1 MQVTIKDIVDFYELY
16 PNLKGTIDV
25 KTRFGY
31 YPILDAAVTAI
42 NSEVYEL
49 ETTTTKILCSPEHK
63 LLSNNKWTMV
73 KDLDVGNI
81 LYINDNDSF
90 DLSEEAIIGKT
101 LLPHK
106 EDLYDLQVGIVSEFF
121 ANHIVSHN
129 STISDII
136 CYALFNKPFRDINKP
151 QLINSINGKELL
163 TEIEFDVSG
172 INYKVIRG
180 MKPNIF
186 EIYCNGELLNQEAAS
201 KDYQAFLEKQILKF
215 NFNSFTQVG
224 ILGAAKFSKF
234 MKLTSQQRR
243 DVIEELLDIKVFSD
257 MSKNLKI
264 KISNSKLELDQLVSD
279 IKSRK
284 DRVTL
289 KESYIKS
296 QEEDKSSKISILEDR
311 LNLITNESNILNDK
325 IQILKSEIETVSEST
340 VKYKSVNSS
349 VTKLK
354 LFKTKFQ
361 TNLNEF
367 DENIKKYRELVSCPQ
382 CEQDICDTHK
392 EKLINKNLS
401 KIEEQKSVLEDIE
414 IKLQDNLKEL
424 AEIESNQKILDA
436 KSKELSKLNSI
447 KSSNESTIREIN
459 KQINDLK
466 EDNNELLIKEKQS
479 LKEEAEEILKL
490 LNKKEL
496 LLQERIVQDNVALL
510 LRDDGIKTSIIRKYL
525 PILNS
530 LINKYLATLDFFVS
544 FEFNEQFEE
553 TIKSR
558 YRDAFT
564 YGSFSEGQKLRID
577 LSIIFAWREL
587 VKQKNSLNQN
597 LLIMDEILDSSID
610 SEGIS
615 LLNNII
621 FGDSMKG
628 SNVWLISHRPEWADK
643 FHNVIQ
649 VDMKNNFTVLKE
661 N

>member
-479 LKEEAEEILKL
+479 LKEEAEEIIKL

>member
-1 MQVTIKDIVDFYELY
+1 MSRVIFKRCSARNFLSVGNAIIEYEL
-16 PNLKGTIDV
+16 
-25 KTRFGY
+25 
-31 YPILDAAVTAI
+31 
-42 NSEVYEL
+42 
-49 ETTTTKILCSPEHK
+49 
-63 LLSNNKWTMV
+63 
-73 KDLDVGNI
+73 
-81 LYINDNDSF
+81 DS
-90 DLSEEAIIGKT
+90 SSHT
-101 LLPHK
+101 LL
-106 EDLYDLQVGIVSEFF
+106 VGSNGFGK
-121 ANHIVSHN
+121 SL
-129 STISDII
+129 ISDII

-151 QLINSINGKELL
+151 QLINSINGKELV

>member
-1 MQVTIKDIVDFYELY
+1 MSRVIFKRCSARNFLSVGNAIIEYEL
-16 PNLKGTIDV
+16 
-25 KTRFGY
+25 
-31 YPILDAAVTAI
+31 
-42 NSEVYEL
+42 
-49 ETTTTKILCSPEHK
+49 
-63 LLSNNKWTMV
+63 
-73 KDLDVGNI
+73 
-81 LYINDNDSF
+81 DS
-90 DLSEEAIIGKT
+90 SSHT
-101 LLPHK
+101 LL
-106 EDLYDLQVGIVSEFF
+106 VGFNGFGKSL
-121 ANHIVSHN
+121 
-129 STISDII
+129 ISDII

-479 LKEEAEEILKL
+479 LKEEAEEIIKL

>member
-1 MQVTIKDIVDFYELY
+1 MSRIIFKRCSARNFLSVGNAIIEYEL
-16 PNLKGTIDV
+16 
-25 KTRFGY
+25 
-31 YPILDAAVTAI
+31 
-42 NSEVYEL
+42 
-49 ETTTTKILCSPEHK
+49 
-63 LLSNNKWTMV
+63 
-73 KDLDVGNI
+73 
-81 LYINDNDSF
+81 DS
-90 DLSEEAIIGKT
+90 SSHT
-101 LLPHK
+101 LL
-106 EDLYDLQVGIVSEFF
+106 VGSNGFGK
-121 ANHIVSHN
+121 SL
-129 STISDII
+129 ISDII

-296 QEEDKSSKISILEDR
+296 QEEDKSSKISILEAR

-479 LKEEAEEILKL
+479 LKEEAEEIIKL

-621 FGDSMKG
+621 FGDTMKG

>member
-1 MQVTIKDIVDFYELY
+1 MSRVIFKRCSARNFLSVGNAIMEYEL
-16 PNLKGTIDV
+16 
-25 KTRFGY
+25 
-31 YPILDAAVTAI
+31 
-42 NSEVYEL
+42 
-49 ETTTTKILCSPEHK
+49 
-63 LLSNNKWTMV
+63 
-73 KDLDVGNI
+73 
-81 LYINDNDSF
+81 DS
-90 DLSEEAIIGKT
+90 SSHT
-101 LLPHK
+101 LL
-106 EDLYDLQVGIVSEFF
+106 VGSNGFGK
-121 ANHIVSHN
+121 SL
-129 STISDII
+129 ISDII

>member
-63 LLSNNKWTMV
+63 LLSNNKWIMV

-479 LKEEAEEILKL
+479 LKEEAEEIIKL

>member
-1 MQVTIKDIVDFYELY
+1 MSRIIFKRCSARNFLSVGNAIIEYEL
-16 PNLKGTIDV
+16 
-25 KTRFGY
+25 
-31 YPILDAAVTAI
+31 
-42 NSEVYEL
+42 
-49 ETTTTKILCSPEHK
+49 
-63 LLSNNKWTMV
+63 
-73 KDLDVGNI
+73 
-81 LYINDNDSF
+81 DS
-90 DLSEEAIIGKT
+90 SSHT
-101 LLPHK
+101 LL
-106 EDLYDLQVGIVSEFF
+106 VGFNGFGKSL
-121 ANHIVSHN
+121 
-129 STISDII
+129 ISDII

-424 AEIESNQKILDA
+424 AEIESNQKILDV

-466 EDNNELLIKEKQS
+466 EDNNELLIREKQS

-510 LRDDGIKTSIIRKYL
+510 LRDDGIKTSIIRNYL

-530 LINKYLATLDFFVS
+530 LINKYLATLDFFVY

-558 YRDAFT
+558 YRDAVT
-564 YGSFSEGQKLRID
+564 NCSFSEGQKL
-577 LSIIFAWREL
+577 
-587 VKQKNSLNQN
+587 
-597 LLIMDEILDSSID
+597 
-610 SEGIS
+610 
-615 LLNNII
+615 
-621 FGDSMKG
+621 
-628 SNVWLISHRPEWADK
+628 
-643 FHNVIQ
+643 
-649 VDMKNNFTVLKE
+649 
-661 N
+661 

>member
-1 MQVTIKDIVDFYELY
+1 MSRVIFKRCSARNFLSVGNAIIEYEL
-16 PNLKGTIDV
+16 
-25 KTRFGY
+25 
-31 YPILDAAVTAI
+31 
-42 NSEVYEL
+42 
-49 ETTTTKILCSPEHK
+49 
-63 LLSNNKWTMV
+63 
-73 KDLDVGNI
+73 
-81 LYINDNDSF
+81 DS
-90 DLSEEAIIGKT
+90 SSHT
-101 LLPHK
+101 LL
-106 EDLYDLQVGIVSEFF
+106 VGSNGFGK
-121 ANHIVSHN
+121 SL
-129 STISDII
+129 ISDII

-424 AEIESNQKILDA
+424 AEIESNQKILDV

>member
-1 MQVTIKDIVDFYELY
+1 MSRVTFKRCSARNFLSVGNAPMEYEL
-16 PNLKGTIDV
+16 NSNSHVLLTGFNG
-25 KTRFGY
+25 FGKS
-31 YPILDAAVTAI
+31 L
-42 NSEVYEL
+42 
-49 ETTTTKILCSPEHK
+49 
-63 LLSNNKWTMV
+63 
-73 KDLDVGNI
+73 
-81 LYINDNDSF
+81 
-90 DLSEEAIIGKT
+90 
-101 LLPHK
+101 
-106 EDLYDLQVGIVSEFF
+106 
-121 ANHIVSHN
+121 
-129 STISDII
+129 ISDII

-163 TEIEFDVSG
+163 TEIEFEVSG
-172 INYKVIRG
+172 INYKIIRG

-186 EIYCNGELLNQEAAS
+186 EIYCNGELINQEAAS

-264 KISNSKLELDQLVSD
+264 KISNSKAELDDLISD

-284 DRVTL
+284 DRISL

-311 LNLITNESNILNDK
+311 LNLIKNETNIVNDK
-325 IQILKSEIETVSEST
+325 IQLLKSEIETVTEST

-354 LFKTKFQ
+354 LFKTKF
-361 TNLNEF
+361 TANLNEF
-367 DENIKKYRELVSCPQ
+367 DENIKKYQELVSCPQ

-401 KIEEQKSVLEDIE
+401 KIEEQKVVLEDIE
-414 IKLQDNLKEL
+414 IKLQDNLAEL
-424 AEIESNQKILDA
+424 AEIESNQKILDS
-436 KSKELSKLNSI
+436 KTKELSKLNSI

-459 KQINDLK
+459 KQISDLT
-466 EDNNELLIKEKQS
+466 ENNNELLIQEKKS

-558 YRDAFT
+558 YRDTFT

-621 FGDSMKG
+621 FGDTMKG

>member
-1 MQVTIKDIVDFYELY
+1 MSRIIFKRCSARNFLSVGNAIIEYEL
-16 PNLKGTIDV
+16 
-25 KTRFGY
+25 
-31 YPILDAAVTAI
+31 
-42 NSEVYEL
+42 
-49 ETTTTKILCSPEHK
+49 
-63 LLSNNKWTMV
+63 
-73 KDLDVGNI
+73 
-81 LYINDNDSF
+81 DS
-90 DLSEEAIIGKT
+90 SSHT
-101 LLPHK
+101 LL
-106 EDLYDLQVGIVSEFF
+106 VGFNGFGKSL
-121 ANHIVSHN
+121 
-129 STISDII
+129 ISDII

>member
-1 MQVTIKDIVDFYELY
+1 MSRVTFKRCSARNFLSVGNASMEYEL
-16 PNLKGTIDV
+16 NSNSHVLLTGSNG
-25 KTRFGY
+25 FGKS
-31 YPILDAAVTAI
+31 L
-42 NSEVYEL
+42 
-49 ETTTTKILCSPEHK
+49 
-63 LLSNNKWTMV
+63 
-73 KDLDVGNI
+73 
-81 LYINDNDSF
+81 
-90 DLSEEAIIGKT
+90 
-101 LLPHK
+101 
-106 EDLYDLQVGIVSEFF
+106 
-121 ANHIVSHN
+121 
-129 STISDII
+129 ISDII

-163 TEIEFDVSG
+163 TEIEFEVSG
-172 INYKVIRG
+172 INYKIIRG

-186 EIYCNGELLNQEAAS
+186 EIYCNGELINQEAAS

-264 KISNSKLELDQLVSD
+264 KISNSKAELDHLISD

-284 DRVTL
+284 DRISL

-311 LNLITNESNILNDK
+311 LNLIKNETNIVNDK
-325 IQILKSEIETVSEST
+325 IQLLKSEIETVTEST

-354 LFKTKFQ
+354 LFKTKF
-361 TNLNEF
+361 TANLNEF
-367 DENIKKYRELVSCPQ
+367 DENIKKYQELVSCPQ

-401 KIEEQKSVLEDIE
+401 KIEEQKVVLEDIE
-414 IKLQDNLKEL
+414 IKLQDNLAEL
-424 AEIESNQKILDA
+424 AEIESNQKILDS
-436 KSKELSKLNSI
+436 KTKELSKLNSI

-459 KQINDLK
+459 KQISDLT
-466 EDNNELLIKEKQS
+466 ENNNELLIQEKKS

-558 YRDAFT
+558 YRDTFT

-621 FGDSMKG
+621 FGDTMKG

>member
-63 LLSNNKWTMV
+63 LLSNNKWIMV
-73 KDLDVGNI
+73 KDLNVGNI

-264 KISNSKLELDQLVSD
+264 KISNSKLEVDQLVSD

-296 QEEDKSSKISILEDR
+296 QEEDKSSKISILEAR

-424 AEIESNQKILDA
+424 AEIESNQKILDV

>member
-1 MQVTIKDIVDFYELY
+1 MSRVIFKRCSARNFLSVGNAIIEYEL
-16 PNLKGTIDV
+16 
-25 KTRFGY
+25 
-31 YPILDAAVTAI
+31 
-42 NSEVYEL
+42 
-49 ETTTTKILCSPEHK
+49 
-63 LLSNNKWTMV
+63 
-73 KDLDVGNI
+73 
-81 LYINDNDSF
+81 DS
-90 DLSEEAIIGKT
+90 SSHT
-101 LLPHK
+101 LL
-106 EDLYDLQVGIVSEFF
+106 VGSNGFGK
-121 ANHIVSHN
+121 SL
-129 STISDII
+129 ISDII

-466 EDNNELLIKEKQS
+466 EDNNELLIREKQS

>member
-1 MQVTIKDIVDFYELY
+1 MSRVIFKRCSARNFLSVGNAIIEYEL
-16 PNLKGTIDV
+16 
-25 KTRFGY
+25 
-31 YPILDAAVTAI
+31 
-42 NSEVYEL
+42 
-49 ETTTTKILCSPEHK
+49 
-63 LLSNNKWTMV
+63 
-73 KDLDVGNI
+73 
-81 LYINDNDSF
+81 DS
-90 DLSEEAIIGKT
+90 SSHT
-101 LLPHK
+101 LL
-106 EDLYDLQVGIVSEFF
+106 VGSNGFGK
-121 ANHIVSHN
+121 SL
-129 STISDII
+129 ISDII

-479 LKEEAEEILKL
+479 LKEEAEEIIKL

>member
-1 MQVTIKDIVDFYELY
+1 MSRIIFKRCSARNFLSVGNAIIEYEL
-16 PNLKGTIDV
+16 
-25 KTRFGY
+25 
-31 YPILDAAVTAI
+31 
-42 NSEVYEL
+42 
-49 ETTTTKILCSPEHK
+49 
-63 LLSNNKWTMV
+63 
-73 KDLDVGNI
+73 
-81 LYINDNDSF
+81 DS
-90 DLSEEAIIGKT
+90 SSHT
-101 LLPHK
+101 LL
-106 EDLYDLQVGIVSEFF
+106 VGSNGFGK
-121 ANHIVSHN
+121 SL
-129 STISDII
+129 ISDII

-479 LKEEAEEILKL
+479 LKEEAEEIIKL

>member
-1 MQVTIKDIVDFYELY
+1 MSRVIFKRCSARNFLSVGNAIMEYEL
-16 PNLKGTIDV
+16 
-25 KTRFGY
+25 
-31 YPILDAAVTAI
+31 
-42 NSEVYEL
+42 
-49 ETTTTKILCSPEHK
+49 
-63 LLSNNKWTMV
+63 
-73 KDLDVGNI
+73 
-81 LYINDNDSF
+81 DS
-90 DLSEEAIIGKT
+90 SSHT
-101 LLPHK
+101 LL
-106 EDLYDLQVGIVSEFF
+106 VGSNGFGK
-121 ANHIVSHN
+121 SL
-129 STISDII
+129 ISDII

-424 AEIESNQKILDA
+424 AEIESNQKILDV

>member
-63 LLSNNKWTMV
+63 LLSNNKWIMV

-466 EDNNELLIKEKQS
+466 EDNNELLIREKQS

>member
-1 MQVTIKDIVDFYELY
+1 MSRVIFKRCSARNFLSVGNAIIEYEL
-16 PNLKGTIDV
+16 
-25 KTRFGY
+25 
-31 YPILDAAVTAI
+31 
-42 NSEVYEL
+42 
-49 ETTTTKILCSPEHK
+49 
-63 LLSNNKWTMV
+63 
-73 KDLDVGNI
+73 
-81 LYINDNDSF
+81 DS
-90 DLSEEAIIGKT
+90 SSHT
-101 LLPHK
+101 LL
-106 EDLYDLQVGIVSEFF
+106 VGFNGFGKSL
-121 ANHIVSHN
+121 
-129 STISDII
+129 ISDII

-186 EIYCNGELLNQEAAS
+186 EIYCNGELFNQEAAS

-224 ILGAAKFSKF
+224 ILGAEKFSKF

-296 QEEDKSSKISILEDR
+296 QEEDKSSKISILEAR

-597 LLIMDEILDSSID
+597 LLIMDEILASSID

>member
-1 MQVTIKDIVDFYELY
+1 MSRVIFKRCSARNFLSVGNAIIEYEL
-16 PNLKGTIDV
+16 
-25 KTRFGY
+25 
-31 YPILDAAVTAI
+31 
-42 NSEVYEL
+42 
-49 ETTTTKILCSPEHK
+49 
-63 LLSNNKWTMV
+63 
-73 KDLDVGNI
+73 
-81 LYINDNDSF
+81 DS
-90 DLSEEAIIGKT
+90 SSHT
-101 LLPHK
+101 LL
-106 EDLYDLQVGIVSEFF
+106 VGFNGFGKSL
-121 ANHIVSHN
+121 
-129 STISDII
+129 ISDII

-414 IKLQDNLKEL
+414 IKLQDNLAEL
-424 AEIESNQKILDA
+424 AEIESNQKILDS
-436 KSKELSKLNSI
+436 KTKELSKLNSI

-459 KQINDLK
+459 KQISDLT
-466 EDNNELLIKEKQS
+466 ENNNELLIQEKKS

-558 YRDAFT
+558 YRDTFT

-621 FGDSMKG
+621 FGDTMKG

>member
-1 MQVTIKDIVDFYELY
+1 MSRVTFKRCSARNFLSVGNASMEYEL
-16 PNLKGTIDV
+16 NSNSHVLLTGSNG
-25 KTRFGY
+25 FGKS
-31 YPILDAAVTAI
+31 L
-42 NSEVYEL
+42 
-49 ETTTTKILCSPEHK
+49 
-63 LLSNNKWTMV
+63 
-73 KDLDVGNI
+73 
-81 LYINDNDSF
+81 
-90 DLSEEAIIGKT
+90 
-101 LLPHK
+101 
-106 EDLYDLQVGIVSEFF
+106 
-121 ANHIVSHN
+121 
-129 STISDII
+129 ISDII

-163 TEIEFDVSG
+163 TEIEFEVSG
-172 INYKVIRG
+172 INYKIIRG

-186 EIYCNGELLNQEAAS
+186 EIYCNGELINQEAAS

-311 LNLITNESNILNDK
+311 LNLIKNETNIVNDK
-325 IQILKSEIETVSEST
+325 IQLLKSEIETVTEST

-354 LFKTKFQ
+354 LFKTKF
-361 TNLNEF
+361 TANLNEF
-367 DENIKKYRELVSCPQ
+367 DENIKKYQELVSCPQ

-401 KIEEQKSVLEDIE
+401 KIEEQKVVLEDIE
-414 IKLQDNLKEL
+414 IKLQDNLAEL
-424 AEIESNQKILDA
+424 AEIESNQKILDS
-436 KSKELSKLNSI
+436 KTKELSKLNSI

-459 KQINDLK
+459 KQINDLT
-466 EDNNELLIKEKQS
+466 ENNNELLIQEKKS

-558 YRDAFT
+558 YRDTFT

-621 FGDSMKG
+621 FGDTMKG

>member
-1 MQVTIKDIVDFYELY
+1 MSRVIFKRCSARNFLSVGNAIIEYEL
-16 PNLKGTIDV
+16 
-25 KTRFGY
+25 
-31 YPILDAAVTAI
+31 
-42 NSEVYEL
+42 
-49 ETTTTKILCSPEHK
+49 
-63 LLSNNKWTMV
+63 
-73 KDLDVGNI
+73 
-81 LYINDNDSF
+81 DS
-90 DLSEEAIIGKT
+90 SSHT
-101 LLPHK
+101 LL
-106 EDLYDLQVGIVSEFF
+106 VGSNGFGK
-121 ANHIVSHN
+121 SL
-129 STISDII
+129 ISDII

>member
-1 MQVTIKDIVDFYELY
+1 MSRVIFKRCSARNFLSVGNAIMEYEL
-16 PNLKGTIDV
+16 
-25 KTRFGY
+25 
-31 YPILDAAVTAI
+31 
-42 NSEVYEL
+42 
-49 ETTTTKILCSPEHK
+49 
-63 LLSNNKWTMV
+63 
-73 KDLDVGNI
+73 
-81 LYINDNDSF
+81 DS
-90 DLSEEAIIGKT
+90 SSHT
-101 LLPHK
+101 LL
-106 EDLYDLQVGIVSEFF
+106 VGFNGFGKSL
-121 ANHIVSHN
+121 
-129 STISDII
+129 ISDII

-414 IKLQDNLKEL
+414 IKLQDNIKEL

-466 EDNNELLIKEKQS
+466 EDNNELLIREKQS

>member
-1 MQVTIKDIVDFYELY
+1 MSRVTFKRCSARNFLSVGNASMEYEL
-16 PNLKGTIDV
+16 NSNSHVLLTGSNG
-25 KTRFGY
+25 FGKS
-31 YPILDAAVTAI
+31 L
-42 NSEVYEL
+42 
-49 ETTTTKILCSPEHK
+49 
-63 LLSNNKWTMV
+63 
-73 KDLDVGNI
+73 
-81 LYINDNDSF
+81 
-90 DLSEEAIIGKT
+90 
-101 LLPHK
+101 
-106 EDLYDLQVGIVSEFF
+106 
-121 ANHIVSHN
+121 
-129 STISDII
+129 ISDII

-163 TEIEFDVSG
+163 TEIEFEVSG
-172 INYKVIRG
+172 INYKIIRG

-186 EIYCNGELLNQEAAS
+186 EIYCNGELINQEAAS

-264 KISNSKLELDQLVSD
+264 KISNSKAELDDLISD
-279 IKSRK
+279 IKLRK
-284 DRVTL
+284 DRISL

-311 LNLITNESNILNDK
+311 LNLIKNETNIVNDK
-325 IQILKSEIETVSEST
+325 IQLLKSEIETVTEST

-354 LFKTKFQ
+354 LFKTKF
-361 TNLNEF
+361 TANLNEF
-367 DENIKKYRELVSCPQ
+367 DENIKKYQELVSCPQ

-401 KIEEQKSVLEDIE
+401 KIEEQKVVLEDIE
-414 IKLQDNLKEL
+414 IKLQDNLAEL
-424 AEIESNQKILDA
+424 AEIESNQKILDS
-436 KSKELSKLNSI
+436 KTKELSKLNSI

-459 KQINDLK
+459 KQISDLT
-466 EDNNELLIKEKQS
+466 ENNNELLIQEKQS

-558 YRDAFT
+558 YRDTFT

-621 FGDSMKG
+621 FGDTMKG

>member
-1 MQVTIKDIVDFYELY
+1 MSRVIFKRCSARNFLSVGNAIMEYEL
-16 PNLKGTIDV
+16 
-25 KTRFGY
+25 
-31 YPILDAAVTAI
+31 
-42 NSEVYEL
+42 
-49 ETTTTKILCSPEHK
+49 
-63 LLSNNKWTMV
+63 
-73 KDLDVGNI
+73 
-81 LYINDNDSF
+81 DS
-90 DLSEEAIIGKT
+90 SSHT
-101 LLPHK
+101 LL
-106 EDLYDLQVGIVSEFF
+106 VGFNGFGKSL
-121 ANHIVSHN
+121 
-129 STISDII
+129 ISDII

-459 KQINDLK
+459 RQINDLK
-466 EDNNELLIKEKQS
+466 EDNNELLIREKQS

>member
-1 MQVTIKDIVDFYELY
+1 MSRVIFKRCSARNFLSVGNAIMEYEL
-16 PNLKGTIDV
+16 
-25 KTRFGY
+25 
-31 YPILDAAVTAI
+31 
-42 NSEVYEL
+42 
-49 ETTTTKILCSPEHK
+49 
-63 LLSNNKWTMV
+63 
-73 KDLDVGNI
+73 
-81 LYINDNDSF
+81 DS
-90 DLSEEAIIGKT
+90 SSHT
-101 LLPHK
+101 LL
-106 EDLYDLQVGIVSEFF
+106 VGFNGFGKSL
-121 ANHIVSHN
+121 
-129 STISDII
+129 ISDII

-424 AEIESNQKILDA
+424 AEIESNQKILDV

>member
-1 MQVTIKDIVDFYELY
+1 MSRVIFKRCSARNFLSVGNAIIEYEL
-16 PNLKGTIDV
+16 
-25 KTRFGY
+25 
-31 YPILDAAVTAI
+31 
-42 NSEVYEL
+42 
-49 ETTTTKILCSPEHK
+49 
-63 LLSNNKWTMV
+63 
-73 KDLDVGNI
+73 
-81 LYINDNDSF
+81 DS
-90 DLSEEAIIGKT
+90 SSHT
-101 LLPHK
+101 LL
-106 EDLYDLQVGIVSEFF
+106 VGFNGFGKSL
-121 ANHIVSHN
+121 
-129 STISDII
+129 ISDII

-424 AEIESNQKILDA
+424 AEIESNQKILDV